1 MKNGRPEGE
10 DAESM
15 PVHSDLRSKH
25 QTGDS
30 GGRPSWRSSFLGA
43 PGAKFFRGLVE
54 KDRRSRGGGK
64 SENPA
69 GVAGFSSAVG
79 KSCPLDFSAERLFPR
94 PFYPQIVLQSLKS

>member
-43 PGAKFFRGLVE
+43 PGAKFFMGLVE
-54 KDRRSRGGGK
+54 KDRAQVFGAFYVERCLQPGLNFP
-64 SENPA
+64 E
-69 GVAGFSSAVG
+69 AV
-79 KSCPLDFSAERLFPR
+79 
-94 PFYPQIVLQSLKS
+94 Q